1 MTDNVAISV
10 EHVSKTFRHFSERN
24 QSLKS
29 AVMRGR
35 ISQHRDFAALTD
47 ISFDVHRGETF
58 GLIGSN
64 GSGKST
70 LLRCIAQILT
80 PNSGR
85 IAVTGRVGAL
95 LEVGSGFHAEL
106 TGRENVYLAGAIAG
120 LSRKEVSR
128 VFDDI
133 VDFSGIQ
140 DFIDD
145 PIKNYSSGMY
155 VRLGFSTAVAV
166 RPDVLLADE
175 ILAVGDVEFQAKC
188 MARIDEMRSEGTTIV
203 LVSHDTA
210 KIEEFCSRA
219 AWLDHGQLKSVGPAT
234 EVAEAYLN
242 SLGPDRAEI

>member
-1 MTDNVAISV
+1 
-10 EHVSKTFRHFSERN
+10 
-24 QSLKS
+24 
-29 AVMRGR
+29 MRGR
-35 ISQHRDFAALTD
+35 ISKHRDFAALTD
-47 ISFDVHRGETF
+47 VTFDVLRGETF

-70 LLRCIAQILT
+70 LLRCIARILT
-80 PNSGR
+80 PNAGR

-120 LSRKEVSR
+120 LSRKEVAR

-133 VDFSGIQ
+133 VDFSGIE
-140 DFIDD
+140 DFIDE

-175 ILAVGDVEFQAKC
+175 ILAVGDAEFQARC
-188 MARIDEMRSEGTTIV
+188 LARIEQMRSEGTTIV
-203 LVSHDTA
+203 LVTHDTV
-210 KIEEFCSRA
+210 KIERFCSRA
-219 AWLDHGQLKSVGPAT
+219 AWLDHGQLKSVGPAP

-242 SLGPDRAEI
+242 SLGPERAET

>member
-1 MTDNVAISV
+1 MTENTAIRV

-24 QSLKS
+24 QTLKS

-35 ISQHRDFAALTD
+35 VSKHRDFAALTD

-70 LLRCIAQILT
+70 LLRCIARILT
-80 PNSGR
+80 PNEGR
-85 IAVTGRVGAL
+85 ISVTGRVGAL
-95 LEVGSGFHAEL
+95 LEVGSGFHQEL

-120 LSRKEVSR
+120 LSRKEVTR
-128 VFDDI
+128 VFDEI
-133 VDFSGIQ
+133 VDFAGID
-140 DFIDD
+140 DFIDE

-175 ILAVGDVEFQAKC
+175 ILAVGDAEFQAKC
-188 MARIDEMRSEGTTIV
+188 LARIEQMRSEGTTIV
-203 LVSHDTA
+203 LVTHDTS
-210 KIEEFCSRA
+210 KIQKFCGRA
-219 AWLDHGQLKSVGPAT
+219 AWIDHGHLKLVGAAPT
-234 EVAEAYLN
+234 VAAEYSA
-242 SLGPDRAEI
+242 SLGPLAD